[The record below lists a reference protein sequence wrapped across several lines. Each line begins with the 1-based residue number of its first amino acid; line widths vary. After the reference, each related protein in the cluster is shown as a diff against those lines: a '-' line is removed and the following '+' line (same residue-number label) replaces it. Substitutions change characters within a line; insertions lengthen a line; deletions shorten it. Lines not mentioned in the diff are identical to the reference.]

1 MAKKNLNEAAQKA
14 TAGFFSGTSAG
25 EKVETVEAKNE
36 IVKETI
42 QTVSEPKKKRN
53 VKKGFSFRGNPEAV
67 VRWQN
72 YGMAI
77 KNTHAPSEKFC
88 VDELWCAAIEDYI
101 KKHPLSGK
109 AKELYDEYTKS

>member
-1 MAKKNLNEAAQKA
+1 MAKKNLSEAARLQAEKLLA
-14 TAGFFSGTSAG
+14 SGTTDANYTA
-25 EKVETVEAKNE
+25 KDEAKVVVE
-36 IVKETI
+36 SSI
-42 QTVSEPKKKRN
+42 QEENKHKNKK
-53 VKKGFSFRGNPEAV
+53 VTKKGFSFRGNPEDV
-67 VRWQN
+67 MRWQN

-109 AKELYDEYTKS
+109 AKELYDEYTKA